1 MREIAYVAIGIAI
14 VIVVLLVAYYL
25 RTYQRNRTLGS
36 PGLVSRVRLVCPK
49 CRQTFDYDFVP
60 GAALTAIRL
69 GTSRYMACP
78 LCHKWSTFD
87 MTANRIPATPR
98 DGPPA

>member
-1 MREIAYVAIGIAI
+1 MSGAAYAGIAVAIA
-14 VIVVLLVAYYL
+14 VVVLLVLFYL
-25 RTYQRNRTLGS
+25 RTYLRNRALGS

-60 GAALTAIRL
+60 GAALKAVRL

-78 LCHKWSTFD
+78 WCRKWSTFD
-87 MTANRIPATPR
+87 MTAHRVPATPR
-98 DGPPA
+98 